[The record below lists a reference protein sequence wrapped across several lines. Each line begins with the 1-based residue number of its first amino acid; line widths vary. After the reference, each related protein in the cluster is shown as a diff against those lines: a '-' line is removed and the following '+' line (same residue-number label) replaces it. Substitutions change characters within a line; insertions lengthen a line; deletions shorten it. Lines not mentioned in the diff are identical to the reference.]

1 MVDLEG
7 QDHGPSSSS
16 VGDND
21 DDFIVYSKEDNA
33 TVAMECTEEVFLAKI
48 IHGDGAKVI
57 KVGEVNATTVEDED
71 DIGKFKD
78 YKPSQLGDSKEAK
91 VPSDPSPPTPP
102 KKEDTEPVSSAEPKK
117 PKVANAPQSGS
128 RIFASPL
135 ARKLANDHNL
145 PLSKIKGTGSDGT
158 IVQADIED
166 YLGTS
171 ILLLSSSIVLL
182 TVFDSNCERLQSRLN
197 SLKEASGGQRI
208 SVNDLVIKAAALA
221 LCKVP
226 QCNSSWTDEYIRQYH
241 SVNVAVQTEHGLFVP
256 VVRDADKKGLSKIA
270 DEVKSF
276 TQKAKEN
283 SLKPE
288 DYKGGTFTVSN
299 LGGTYGIQ
307 QFCAI
312 INPPQSGILAV
323 GSVEKRDQDNATVA
337 MECTEEVFLANII
350 HGDGAKVIKVGEVN
364 ATTVE
369 DEDDIAKFK
378 YYKPSQLGYSKEAK
392 VPSDPSPPTPPKK
405 EDTEPVSSAEPKK
418 PKVVNAP
425 QSGSLIFGSPLAR
438 KLANNH
444 NVPLSKI
451 KGTGSDGTIV
461 QADIEDYLGTS
472 ILLLSSSIVLLT
484 VFDSNCERVASELK
498 SQAAALALCKVPQ
511 CNSSWTD
518 EYIRQYHSVNVAVQT
533 EHGLFVPVVRK
544 AKENSLKPEEY
555 EGGTFT
561 VSNLGGTYGIKQ
573 FCAIINPP
581 QSGILAVEISQTEL
595 EVKSLRV
602 QSHHRLCEH
611 QCENTRD
618 VIMGILL
625 TESLTSSRM
634 LITTEVVPC
643 LLEASMS
650 MTKPP
655 LS

>member
-1 MVDLEG
+1 MVYLEG

-21 DDFIVYSKEDNA
+21 DDFIVYSKEGNNA
-33 TVAMECTEEVFLAKI
+33 RWFN
-48 IHGDGAKVI
+48 
-57 KVGEVNATTVEDED
+57 KVGDEV
-71 DIGKFKD
+71 
-78 YKPSQLGDSKEAK
+78 
-91 VPSDPSPPTPP
+91 
-102 KKEDTEPVSSAEPKK
+102 SAE
-117 PKVANAPQSGS
+117 
-128 RIFASPL
+128 
-135 ARKLANDHNL
+135 
-145 PLSKIKGTGSDGT
+145 
-158 IVQADIED
+158 DI
-166 YLGTS
+166 L
-171 ILLLSSSIVLL
+171 
-182 TVFDSNCERLQSRLN
+182 CE
-197 SLKEASGGQRI
+197 
-208 SVNDLVIKAAALA
+208 
-221 LCKVP
+221 
-226 QCNSSWTDEYIRQYH
+226 
-241 SVNVAVQTEHGLFVP
+241 
-256 VVRDADKKGLSKIA
+256 
-270 DEVKSF
+270 
-276 TQKAKEN
+276 
-283 SLKPE
+283 
-288 DYKGGTFTVSN
+288 
-299 LGGTYGIQ
+299 
-307 QFCAI
+307 
-312 INPPQSGILAV
+312 
-323 GSVEKRDQDNATVA
+323 VETDNATVA

-378 YYKPSQLGYSKEAK
+378 DYKPSQLGYSKEAK

-418 PKVVNAP
+418 PKVANAP

-438 KLANNH
+438 KLANDN

-484 VFDSNCERVASELK
+484 DVSSIVHSHIPSCITSSGKGVSAPPTFKPKDKATEAGINYTDLPI
-498 SQAAALALCKVPQ
+498 SQIRKAAALALCKVPQ
-511 CNSSWTD
+511 CNSSWTN

-561 VSNLGGTYGIKQ
+561 LSNLGGTYGIKQ
-573 FCAIINPP
+573 LTPSSIPHN
-581 QSGILAVEISQTEL
+581 L
-595 EVKSLRV
+595 EYLPSD
-602 QSHHRLCEH
+602 QMSSSHGDSTVSATYGDMN
-611 QCENTRD
+611 QNTRD

-634 LITTEVVPC
+634 LITTEVIPC